1 MISKEQILAK
11 THFGLGIYAHIL
23 RIYYPGE
30 VVLKI
35 VGRDCGVTRNPFNG
49 DKPTLHVWIHKEVPG
64 KAMSAEWALHKD
76 LDGAI
81 PDGDAFSF
89 AALHYHQEGDEL
101 LETINQEMFLHIGE
115 ERSFYS
121 VRKYAQMKDLPTE
134 EPKEETIAIK
144 PFSFFRAPIRN
155 LKPCRSANVVDIY
168 KYITSDYAK
177 ERTEKLRAMTDKKE
191 AKRFKAEA
199 FDYACFSGTFATRN
213 DKDLVEHS
221 GLICIDFDHVP
232 DVESLF
238 QRLLQD
244 EYFETQLL
252 FRSPSG
258 DGLKWV
264 IPIDITE
271 GTHKS
276 FYESIAAYIAYTYRI
291 DVDINCSN
299 VSRACFLCYDNR
311 AYIYPKLLEK

>member
-1 MISKEQILAK
+1 
-11 THFGLGIYAHIL
+11 
-23 RIYYPGE
+23 
-30 VVLKI
+30 
-35 VGRDCGVTRNPFNG
+35 
-49 DKPTLHVWIHKEVPG
+49 
-64 KAMSAEWALHKD
+64 
-76 LDGAI
+76 
-81 PDGDAFSF
+81 
-89 AALHYHQEGDEL
+89 
-101 LETINQEMFLHIGE
+101 
-115 ERSFYS
+115 
-121 VRKYAQMKDLPTE
+121 
-134 EPKEETIAIK
+134 
-144 PFSFFRAPIRN
+144 
-155 LKPCRSANVVDIY
+155 
-168 KYITSDYAK
+168 
-177 ERTEKLRAMTDKKE
+177 MTDKKE

-232 DVESLF
+232 DVEALF

-299 VSRACFLCYDNR
+299 VSRACFLCYDDR

>member
-1 MISKEQILAK
+1 MNLPIEEAKEQ
-11 THFGLGIYAHIL
+11 
-23 RIYYPGE
+23 
-30 VVLKI
+30 
-35 VGRDCGVTRNPFNG
+35 
-49 DKPTLHVWIHKEVPG
+49 
-64 KAMSAEWALHKD
+64 
-76 LDGAI
+76 
-81 PDGDAFSF
+81 
-89 AALHYHQEGDEL
+89 
-101 LETINQEMFLHIGE
+101 
-115 ERSFYS
+115 
-121 VRKYAQMKDLPTE
+121 
-134 EPKEETIAIK
+134 TIAIK
-144 PFSFFRAPIRN
+144 PFSFFRTPIRN

-177 ERTEKLRAMTDKKE
+177 ERTARLRAMTDKKE

-232 DVESLF
+232 DLEGLF
-238 QRLLQD
+238 QKLLKD

-252 FRSPSG
+252 FRSPFE

-264 IPIDITE
+264 IPIDIAE
-271 GTHKS
+271 GSHKS
-276 FYESIAAYIAYTYRI
+276 FYESIAAYIAYAYSI

-299 VSRACFLCYDNR
+299 VSRACFLCHDPQ